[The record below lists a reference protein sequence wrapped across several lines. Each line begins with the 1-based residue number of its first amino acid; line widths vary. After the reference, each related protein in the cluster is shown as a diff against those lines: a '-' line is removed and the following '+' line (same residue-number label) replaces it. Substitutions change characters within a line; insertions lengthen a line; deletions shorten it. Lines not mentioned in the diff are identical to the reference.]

1 MAKKKK
7 KDIPFHIAHNYK
19 QWTSDQGYTFW
30 AKDEQDAK
38 LYLDKTEGNLG
49 SLKEVDIP
57 VDITGFE
64 GTMDELDNLINIGA
78 K

>member
-1 MAKKKK
+1 MAKKK

-19 QWTSDQGYTFW
+19 QWTSDQGYKFW
-30 AKDEQDAK
+30 AKDEENAE
-38 LYLDKTEGNLG
+38 LYLQTVGGHLG

-57 VDITGFE
+57 GFE
-64 GTMDELDNLINIGA
+64 GTMDELDNLVNIGA